1 LKVVTPLPVGVILA
15 TALAILIITCLLSMI
30 ILLVIKCHTHRKD
43 QVADEEAKEDA
54 QGLSDFDSTF

>member
-1 LKVVTPLPVGVILA
+1 
-15 TALAILIITCLLSMI
+15 MI